1 MAKQAI
7 METTKGTIH
16 LELFDQDCPGVV
28 GNFEKLA
35 SEGFYDGLTFH
46 RVIPDFMVQG
56 GCPEGTG
63 TGGPGY
69 NVDCEIVPVHK
80 HTKGALSMAHSGSC
94 KHDKSTGEKQS
105 GECSNGSQFFITH
118 LPTAHLDG
126 VHTVFGRVTE
136 GQDIVDSIEQGD
148 KMTSVKVASP

>member
-35 SEGFYDGLTFH
+35 SEGFYDGLAFH

-80 HTKGALSMAHSGSC
+80 HTKGALSMAHAGTCFLSPLNRGTMCCVAFGSIQSTARRALMWNSPSTS
-94 KHDKSTGEKQS
+94 KSIQ
-105 GECSNGSQFFITH
+105 
-118 LPTAHLDG
+118 PRMA
-126 VHTVFGRVTE
+126 
-136 GQDIVDSIEQGD
+136 
-148 KMTSVKVASP
+148 